1 METILDQHQIQI
13 RDLYRSVQT
22 CPLGSLRFGPHVS
35 NVAIHQRELIDR
47 KQCYQFIADKVTRT
61 QAADQCTRRFGNH
74 SVLVYPENQLQQEFL
89 TRNIQGDNVDDSAWL
104 GIRASGDGFMS
115 DDGRMVK
122 SFTY

>member
-1 METILDQHQIQI
+1 M
-13 RDLYRSVQT
+13 SVLPKLT
-22 CPLGSLRFGPHVS
+22 H
-35 NVAIHQRELIDR
+35 HR
-47 KQCYQFIADKVTRT
+47 KQCYQFIAEKVTRK
-61 QAADQCTRRFGNH
+61 QATDQCTRRFGNH